1 LFWVFFKPPASRNT
15 ISSGGF
21 LKEPPL
27 QIIFILNFRVFQTTS
42 YDKNTK
48 IKVVDL

>member
-1 LFWVFFKPPASRNT
+1 MICN
-15 ISSGGF
+15 GGF

-27 QIIFILNFRVFQTTS
+27 EINFILNFQVFQTTS
-42 YDKNTK
+42 YDKTTK

>member
-1 LFWVFFKPPASRNT
+1 M

-21 LKEPPL
+21 LKERPL
-27 QIIFILNFRVFQTTS
+27 KIIFILNFLRFSTS
-42 YDKNTK
+42 YDETTK